1 MLNNKNPTKTQ
12 ETDVN
17 ADAPE
22 GYTACFSYNTPIIT
36 SGTSLSQLIK
46 KT

>member
-17 ADAPE
+17 ADTPE
-22 GYTACFSYNTPIIT
+22 EYTAFFSYNTPIIT
-36 SGTSLSQLIK
+36 SGTNLSQLIR